1 VRLEL
6 NEVRM
11 TFDGGAE
18 HAGRAER
25 ISRLAFDYLSGML
38 ADWRGGPLAVAE
50 IGRLEVR
57 PIAVTLDSM
66 SDEEAAR
73 SAASE
78 IYRALLGA
86 LKPVRS

>member
-11 TFDGGAE
+11 SFDGGAE

-25 ISRLAFDYLSGML
+25 ISRLAFEYLSGML
-38 ADWRGGPLAVAE
+38 ADRRGGPLAVAE
-50 IGRLEVR
+50 IDRLEVR
-57 PIAVTLDSM
+57 PVTVTLDSM
-66 SDEEAAR
+66 SDEQVAR

-86 LKPVRS
+86 LNQ